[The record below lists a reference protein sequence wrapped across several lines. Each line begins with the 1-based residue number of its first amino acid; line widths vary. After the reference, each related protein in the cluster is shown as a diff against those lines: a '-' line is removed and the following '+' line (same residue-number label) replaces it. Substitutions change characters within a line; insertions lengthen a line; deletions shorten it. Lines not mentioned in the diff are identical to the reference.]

1 MTDAILKYEITLLE
15 TKEVLRLIT
24 PYLKKKIK
32 IIIAQQFTFNPSL
45 PEGNAEFF

>member
-24 PYLKKKIK
+24 PYLKNK